1 VNSFIILRILGQ
13 FASPMGVFTAG
24 LIVGAVLILFRLPRL
39 GRLIAALAIAQFI
52 VFSLY
57 PVSNALML
65 PLEDKARAE
74 AAAAPTCCYEAIVV
88 LGGSIGPAVPPL
100 RPDPELFDS
109 SDRVWHAARLFH
121 RGLAP
126 RIIVSGGSY
135 LVESGQAPPTQTEA
149 VAMRQFLVALGV
161 PESAIVM
168 EGKSINT
175 IENMQETRALVGTAR
190 VALVTSGFHMP
201 RALRLARKVGLDAE
215 AFPTDWQVLP
225 STSPWWE
232 SLMPSV
238 GALSASGVAIREY
251 LAWAFDYRSVTVK
264 REP

>member
-1 VNSFIILRILGQ
+1 VNSFIILKILAQ

-24 LIVGAVLILFRLPRL
+24 LVAAAVLALLRLPRL
-39 GRLIAALAIAQFI
+39 ARLVAGVAIAQLI

-65 PLEDKARAE
+65 PLEDEARAE
-74 AAAAPTCCYEAIVV
+74 AAAAPACCYDAIVV

-126 RIIVSGGSY
+126 RIIVSGGSF
-135 LVESGQAPPTQTEA
+135 LVATGQAPPTQTEA
-149 VAMRQFLVALGV
+149 LAMRQFLVALGV

-168 EGKSINT
+168 EGKSLNT
-175 IENMQETRALVGTAR
+175 IENMRETRALVGTAH

-201 RALRLARKVGLDAE
+201 RALRLARKAGLDAE

-225 STSPWWE
+225 AASPWRE
-232 SLMPSV
+232 SLTPSV
-238 GALSASGVAIREY
+238 GALTASGIAIREY
-251 LAWAFDYRSVTVK
+251 LAWAFDYRGVAAKT
-264 REP
+264 

>member
-1 VNSFIILRILGQ
+1 MNSFVVLKILAQ

-24 LIVGAVLILFRLPRL
+24 LVAGVVLALLRLPRF
-39 GRLIAALAIAQFI
+39 GRLVAGLAIAQLLI
-52 VFSLY
+52 LSLY

-65 PLEDKARAE
+65 PLEDEARAE
-74 AAAAPTCCYEAIVV
+74 AAAAPACCYEAIVV
-88 LGGSIGPAVPPL
+88 LGGGIGPAVPPL

-126 RIIVSGGSY
+126 RIVVSGGSY
-135 LVESGQAPPTQTEA
+135 FVASGQAPPTQTEA
-149 VAMRQFLVALGV
+149 VAMRQFLIALGV

-175 IENMQETRALVGTAR
+175 IENMQETRALVGTGL
-190 VALVTSGFHMP
+190 VALVTSGYHMP
-201 RALRLARKVGLDAE
+201 RALRLARRAGLDAE

-225 STSPWWE
+225 AATPWWE

-238 GALSASGVAIREY
+238 GALTASGIAIREY

>member
-1 VNSFIILRILGQ
+1 VNSFILLKILGQ
-13 FASPMGVFTAG
+13 LASPMGVFTAG
-24 LIVGAVLILFRLPRL
+24 LIAGAVLMLLRLPRL
-39 GRLIAALAIAQFI
+39 GRLVAALAVAQLV

-57 PVSNALML
+57 PVSVGLML
-65 PLEDKARAE
+65 PLEDEARAA
-74 AAAAPTCCYEAIVV
+74 AAAAPACCYEAIVV
-88 LGGSIGPAVPPL
+88 LGGGIGPAVPPL
-100 RPDPELFDS
+100 RPDPELYDS

-126 RIIVSGGSY
+126 RIVVSGGSY
-135 LVESGQAPPTQTEA
+135 QVESGQAPPSQTEA

-175 IENMQETRALVGTAR
+175 IENMQETRALVGTGR

-201 RALRLARKVGLDAE
+201 RALRLARKAGLEAE

-225 STSPWWE
+225 STTPWWE
-232 SLMPSV
+232 TLTPSV
-238 GALSASGVAIREY
+238 GALALSGIAIREY
-251 LAWAFDYRSVTVK
+251 LAWAFDHRSVIVK
-264 REP
+264 P

>member
-1 VNSFIILRILGQ
+1 MNSFIILKILAQ

-24 LIVGAVLILFRLPRL
+24 LIAGAALSLLRWPRL
-39 GRLIAALAIAQFI
+39 GRLVAGVAIAQLI
-52 VFSLY
+52 AFSLY
-57 PVSNALML
+57 PVSDALMR

-74 AAAAPTCCYEAIVV
+74 AASAPTCCYEAIVV

-100 RPDPELFDS
+100 RPDPELTDS
-109 SDRVWHAARLFH
+109 SDRLWHAARLFH

-135 LVESGQAPPTQTEA
+135 LVESGQAPSAQTEA
-149 VAMRQFLVALGV
+149 MAMRQFLLALGV

-175 IENMQETRALVGTAR
+175 IGNMQETRALVGTGR
-190 VALVTSGFHMP
+190 VALITSGYHMP
-201 RALRLARKVGLDAE
+201 RALRLARKVGLEAD
-215 AFPTDWQVLP
+215 AFPTDWQV
-225 STSPWWE
+225 SPTPPPVWD

-238 GALSASGVAIREY
+238 GALATSGLAIREY
-251 LAWAFDYRSVTVK
+251 LAWAFDYRSVIVK
-264 REP
+264 S

>member
-1 VNSFIILRILGQ
+1 MNSFIILKILGQ

-24 LIVGAVLILFRLPRL
+24 LIAGAVLILFRLPRL
-39 GRLIAALAIAQFI
+39 GRLVAALAIAQFI

-57 PVSNALML
+57 PVSDALML
-65 PLEDKARAE
+65 PLEDEARAE
-74 AAAAPTCCYEAIVV
+74 AAAAPACCYEAIVV
-88 LGGSIGPAVPPL
+88 LGGGIGPAVPPL

-126 RIIVSGGSY
+126 RIVVSGGSF

-161 PESAIVM
+161 PEFAIVM
-168 EGKSINT
+168 EGKSVNT
-175 IENMQETRALVGTAR
+175 IENMQETRALVGTGR
-190 VALVTSGFHMP
+190 VALVTSGYHMP
-201 RALRLARKVGLDAE
+201 RALRLARKAGLDAE

-225 STSPWWE
+225 AASPWWE

-238 GALSASGVAIREY
+238 GALDRLRHRDPGISGAGPSTI
-251 LAWAFDYRSVTVK
+251 AA
-264 REP
+264 

>member
-1 VNSFIILRILGQ
+1 VNSFIILKILGQ
-13 FASPMGVFTAG
+13 LASPMGVFTAG
-24 LIVGAVLILFRLPRL
+24 LVAAAVLALLRLPRL
-39 GRLIAALAIAQFI
+39 GRLVAALAIAQLI
-52 VFSLY
+52 VFSLS

-65 PLEDKARAE
+65 PLEDEARAE
-74 AAAAPTCCYEAIVV
+74 AAAAPACCYEAIVV

-126 RIIVSGGSY
+126 RIVVSGGSY
-135 LVESGQAPPTQTEA
+135 LVESGKAPPTQTEA
-149 VAMRQFLVALGV
+149 MAMRQFLIALGV

-168 EGKSINT
+168 EGKSLNT
-175 IENMQETRALVGTAR
+175 IENMRETRALVGTGH

-201 RALRLARKVGLDAE
+201 RALRLARKAGLDAE

-225 STSPWWE
+225 SASPWWE
-232 SLMPSV
+232 SLTPSV
-238 GALSASGVAIREY
+238 GALAASGIAIREY
-251 LAWAFDYRSVTVK
+251 LARAFDYRSVAAK
-264 REP
+264 P